1 VNNALQY
8 FTISSYSRSKLL
20 VGMEDTGH
28 YHFALLK
35 NLLVNDYTVAIIN
48 PTTTDLTREI
58 QGGIT
63 KNIL

>member
-1 VNNALQY
+1 
-8 FTISSYSRSKLL
+8 
-20 VGMEDTGH
+20 MEDTGH